1 MTKIINL
8 TEQDIERIVTR
19 VLKEDIEIS
28 NDVSKLNKKPTTL
41 GGLNLTCVQLNEK
54 DPKNSIST
62 NIGPFPWSEV
72 EYDKT
77 SRPPKIMIR
86 RSSELPSDGLF
97 DTITLEFEEITDPKL
112 KGVLT
117 DKKYV
122 MKTYQTPEIQGKQFC
137 RVNGDIDPEW
147 DKNLF
152 SLGNNSSLIDPY
164 PNLN

>member
-1 MTKIINL
+1 MKKIINL
-8 TEQDIERIVTR
+8 TEQDIKRIVTR
-19 VLKEDIEIS
+19 ILKEDIQIS
-28 NDVSKLNKKPTTL
+28 NDTSKTNKKPTTSQ
-41 GGLNLTCVQLNEK
+41 GLNLTCVQLNEK
-54 DPKNSIST
+54 DPKNSLST

-72 EYDKT
+72 EYNKT
-77 SRPPKIMIR
+77 RPIKIIIK

-122 MKTYQTPEIQGKQFC
+122 MKTYQTYEIQGKQYC
-137 RVNGDIDPEW
+137 RVNGDMDPEW

-152 SLGNNSSLIDPY
+152 SLGNNASLIDPY
-164 PNLN
+164 PKID

>member
-1 MTKIINL
+1 MTRIINL
-8 TEQDIERIVTR
+8 TEQDIKRIVKR

-28 NDVSKLNKKPTTL
+28 TNTSQVNQKPTL
-41 GGLNLTCVQLNEK
+41 SEGLNLTCVQLNEK
-54 DPKNSIST
+54 DPKNSLAT

-72 EYDKT
+72 EYNKE
-77 SRPPKIMIR
+77 SRPIKIMIK

-117 DKKYV
+117 DKKYI

-137 RVNGDIDPEW
+137 RVNGDMDPEW

-152 SLGNNSSLIDPY
+152 SLGNNATLIDPY
-164 PNLN
+164 PKLN